1 MAVDPGTLLSQ
12 AMSHALAYRRALAED
27 QRPPSAD
34 YHAMLER
41 FTEAMPEQGTDA
53 GEVIEALA
61 TQALPGLM
69 PMAGPRFFG
78 WVIGASHLAG
88 VAADWLVSAWG
99 QNTGYHSPTPATAA
113 IEAVAERW
121 LLEVL
126 DLPPGSSIGFS
137 TGATVANA
145 IGLAAARTGVLLE
158 AGWDPDAD
166 GLFGAPPVRGADRG
180 RRALVGVLFAAAHR
194 LRLPAGDDGGHRR
207 PRPHAAAGAGARAG
221 RQAGPEDRH
230 RASGADQH
238 RRLRS
243 VHRDRGA
250 RQGRRSLGARGRRL
264 RAVGPGRAGAAPPDR
279 GHRRCGL
286 LGDRRAQVAA
296 GALRLRLR
304 HRQGSHDPPTGDD
317 AVVELPADHRR
328 GRPRAFG
335 LRARTLA
342 PGPRRAGVRAAQ
354 DPGTPGRGRAGGA
367 PLRAGPAVRG
377 SCWPASRGCGC

>member
-1 MAVDPGTLLSQ
+1 MAIDPGTLLSQ
-12 AMSHALAYRRALAED
+12 AMSHALAYRRTLAED
-27 QRPPSAD
+27 PRPPSAD

-41 FTEAMPEQGTDA
+41 FTEAMPEQGTAA

-61 TQALPGLM
+61 TQAMPGLM

-78 WVIGASHLAG
+78 WVIGASHPAG

-121 LLEVL
+121 LLERARPATGQLHRLL
-126 DLPPGSSIGFS
+126 DRRHGGQRHRPGR
-137 TGATVANA
+137 GAHRR
-145 IGLAAARTGVLLE
+145 AARSRLGPRRRRPLRRA
-158 AGWDPDAD
+158 AG
-166 GLFGAPPVRGADRG
+166 RGADRR

-194 LRLPAGDDGGHRR
+194 LRLPAGDEGRHRR
-207 PRPHAAAGAGARAG
+207 RRPHAAAGAGARAG
-221 RQAGPEDRH
+221 RQARPEDRH

-304 HRQGSHDPPTGDD
+304 HRQGSHDPPTRDD

-328 GRPRAFG
+328 GRPGAFG

-342 PGPRRAGVRAAQ
+342 PGPRRAGVRDAQ

-367 PLRAGPAVRG
+367 PLRAGAAVRG
-377 SCWPASRGCGC
+377 SCWPGSQGCGC